1 MHLRALFFP
10 LCLFLIVGVAHA
22 AFPDVPSNHPYREA
36 IEWLQSEGAV
46 GGNPD
51 GTFLPESTINRAE
64 FAKIIVHHALGHP
77 ARDFDAACFGLTEEE
92 NFQGKKGT
100 FIFPDVQ
107 ENEWFSVPVCAA
119 YTLNL
124 VHGYPDGTFGPARTI
139 NFAEAAKIVARL
151 HSSQPLVTGT
161 PWYQSSIDYLEKKN
175 AVPASVTGPDHL
187 LTRGEMAEILKML
200 SLDGWV
206 TYENDTIGF
215 TIDYP
220 SEWQAHDRGQGGAGF
235 FPATETGTGGD
246 EPFSAG
252 VEISNLLGEEYG
264 ASLGKSLSTV
274 LQEIKESENG
284 NCDEPVPSLVG
295 SAEATYMRCTAVW
308 DGSIVEHYLL
318 EVRPMIWDVTVR
330 GSDSALST
338 TLEGILDSFALLE

>member
-36 IEWLQSEGAV
+36 IEWLQSEGVV

-107 ENEWFSVPVCAA
+107 ESDWFAVPVCAA
-119 YTLNL
+119 YTLNF
-124 VHGYPDGTFGPARTI
+124 VHGYPDATFGPARTI
-139 NFAEAAKIVARL
+139 NFAEAAKIVASL
-151 HSSQPLVTGT
+151 HSSQPVEVSA

-175 AVPASVTGPDHL
+175 AVPRA
-187 LTRGEMAEILKML
+187 
-200 SLDGWV
+200 
-206 TYENDTIGF
+206 
-215 TIDYP
+215 
-220 SEWQAHDRGQGGAGF
+220 
-235 FPATETGTGGD
+235 
-246 EPFSAG
+246 
-252 VEISNLLGEEYG
+252 
-264 ASLGKSLSTV
+264 
-274 LQEIKESENG
+274 
-284 NCDEPVPSLVG
+284 
-295 SAEATYMRCTAVW
+295 
-308 DGSIVEHYLL
+308 
-318 EVRPMIWDVTVR
+318 
-330 GSDSALST
+330 
-338 TLEGILDSFALLE
+338 